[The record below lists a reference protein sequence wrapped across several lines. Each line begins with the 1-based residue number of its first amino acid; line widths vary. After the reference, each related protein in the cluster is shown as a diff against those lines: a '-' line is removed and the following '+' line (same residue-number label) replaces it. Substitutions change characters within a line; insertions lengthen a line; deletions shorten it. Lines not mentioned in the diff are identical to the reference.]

1 MDEKELAERLARYFA
16 GECSEEEVERL
27 HEWIAR
33 EPGAA
38 ERMARLQ
45 RIWEAA
51 EAPASSWDAEAAWED
66 LHRRVRE
73 NATSTSESDRPGSD
87 RFSRDAS
94 TTRSRRTAR
103 RPSRSGGD
111 HLARMAAL
119 TLAVL
124 AVALVG
130 ALATDSVSLWS
141 AESEAKV
148 FTTNKGEQSTVR
160 LPDGTRAHLNVD
172 SRLTIPAAFGDRR
185 EVLLKGE
192 AYFEVA
198 KDSNRSFIVRTG
210 EASVQVLGTAFNV
223 RSYTDAQETRVA
235 VEEGKV
241 ALYTGSLADHDTAAV
256 LFPHSLAL
264 ASDRGLDAV
273 REDVDLSRE
282 LAWTEKRLV
291 FQDAPFEEIVQKLE
305 RWYDVQVEVEPSTG
319 EIVRLNA
326 TFEDVSLQDVLQDV
340 SAALNLEYRKN
351 GDRVVFYR

>member
-73 NATSTSESDRPGSD
+73 GADPTSGPGRFESDRSSKEGARS
-87 RFSRDAS
+87 
-94 TTRSRRTAR
+94 RSRRRSR
-103 RPSRSGGD
+103 RPSRSGGR
-111 HLARMAAL
+111 HLARTAAL

-235 VEEGKV
+235 VEEGRV
-241 ALYTGSLADHDTAAV
+241 ALYTGQLSDRDTAAV
-256 LFPHSLAL
+256 LLPHSLAL

-291 FQDAPFEEIVQKLE
+291 FQDAPFEEIVRKLE
-305 RWYDVQVEVEPSTG
+305 RWYDVQVEVEPSPD

-326 TFEDVSLQDVLQDV
+326 TFEDVSLQDVLHDV